1 MRNVYDPAVAQLIL
15 DRMSEGEA
23 MDSICADNQ
32 MPPRRIVRRWLHS
45 VPEFRAQY
53 ELARELQGE
62 SISDRIIAIEKQVL
76 AGELD
81 PKCAKV
87 AIDSMQFR
95 IARLAPKRWGTK
107 VETHV
112 QMHADPRDLTDAQ
125 LAAFIAG
132 SADAGIGV
140 AGAAGS
146 SPVSRKSH

>member
-95 IARLAPKRWGTK
+95 IARLAPKRWGNK
-107 VETHV
+107 VEHSHSHTV
-112 QMHADPRDLTDAQ
+112 DPDELSDQQ
-125 LAAFIAG
+125 LAAVVATAIDSAG
-132 SADAGIGV
+132 SGVPV
-140 AGAAGS
+140 AGS
-146 SPVSRKSH
+146 TRRSH